1 LIVGSGRRVMAYGH
15 RAVVLVE
22 RLVLRRFVFDLC
34 GQRSMVS
41 RSTGSLARLYAYR
54 ERGEWLDRQM

>member
-1 LIVGSGRRVMAYGH
+1 VMAYGH